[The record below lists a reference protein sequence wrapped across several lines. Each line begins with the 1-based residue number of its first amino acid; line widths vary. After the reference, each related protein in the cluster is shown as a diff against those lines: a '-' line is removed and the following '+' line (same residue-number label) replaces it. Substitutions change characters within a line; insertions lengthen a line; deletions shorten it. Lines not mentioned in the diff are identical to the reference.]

1 MPNVPIEMSLSS
13 QQHRPTNLIRII
25 SSLLLILNLPLL
37 ILASDSSSAYD
48 DFDYSIYGMSMQRD
62 WMYDSKTIS
71 IKFLGCVWGYVDAN
85 NAEDMGCMENDSEDG
100 TTSWYQMANCRRAQV
115 AYGMYSSSGTTYC
128 KNKDFQESL
137 VTKNGV
143 AEFVY
148 LLEAYGYN
156 SPVSSDDSGS
166 FPMCEGDGNGY
177 YMSVGCTSDGGFSIS
192 RFYDQ
197 YCLEYFDTYDKLSSF
212 NSAMNKLSC
221 FNCYDSSS
229 DEDISYSVASL
240 LTAESGSCSESESQL
255 CTTSS
260 FVANSGS
267 GYQRSHN
274 FGTSS
279 ASFGNKL
286 KYTLGSAMLIG
297 SVVMFFGILFTNRR
311 KRHAM
316 MHRKFRQ
323 GTDKKKKKKPRSSSK
338 KSSASRS
345 SSRRRS
351 SNNSGVFA

>member
-1 MPNVPIEMSLSS
+1 
-13 QQHRPTNLIRII
+13 
-25 SSLLLILNLPLL
+25 
-37 ILASDSSSAYD
+37 
-48 DFDYSIYGMSMQRD
+48 
-62 WMYDSKTIS
+62 
-71 IKFLGCVWGYVDAN
+71 
-85 NAEDMGCMENDSEDG
+85 
-100 TTSWYQMANCRRAQV
+100 
-115 AYGMYSSSGTTYC
+115 
-128 KNKDFQESL
+128 
-137 VTKNGV
+137 
-143 AEFVY
+143 
-148 LLEAYGYN
+148 
-156 SPVSSDDSGS
+156 
-166 FPMCEGDGNGY
+166 MCEGDGNGY

-212 NSAMNKLSC
+212 NSAMKKLSC
-221 FNCYDSSS
+221 FNCFDSSS
-229 DEDISYSVASL
+229 DEDVGYSVASI

-274 FGTSS
+274 VGTTS

-323 GTDKKKKKKPRSSSK
+323 GSDKKKKKKKRSSSSK
-338 KSSASRS
+338 KSSSSRS
-345 SSRRRS
+345 NSRKRNS
-351 SNNSGVFA
+351 GGNSGVFA